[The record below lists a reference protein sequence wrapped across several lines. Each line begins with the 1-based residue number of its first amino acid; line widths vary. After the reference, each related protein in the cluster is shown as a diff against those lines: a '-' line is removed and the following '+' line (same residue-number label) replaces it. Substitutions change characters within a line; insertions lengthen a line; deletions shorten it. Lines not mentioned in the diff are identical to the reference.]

1 MEPVVQHVQDVAVVV
16 LVVVA
21 DVRVVL
27 AVVVDNVILHV
38 QVMTAVQ
45 DVVLVVVVDAMD
57 ALQGV
62 DQDVVVGVEVD
73 VLEPVLQVAHTD
85 VKVVVLV
92 GVRADVQVVLVVA
105 GVDVELRA
113 LVALDVMIVV
123 EVVVE
128 LVIQTVAVHVQD
140 ALVATDVLK
149 HVLTLLMEIVEVD
162 VLKDVEDAHLDVRKD
177 VVEVA
182 KVDVVDFVHLV
193 QEHAKIVRD
202 VLAVVVQRA
211 IAQVVVNAP
220 VVLEVVLLDVVAI
233 VK

>member
-1 MEPVVQHVQDVAVVV
+1 MVRH
-16 LVVVA
+16 
-21 DVRVVL
+21 VRVVVVTAAEVAQVVQDAQQRVVETAIPHVL
-27 AVVVDNVILHV
+27 AVMV
-38 QVMTAVQ
+38 VQ
-45 DVVLVVVVDAMD
+45 DVVLVVAVGVMD

-62 DQDVVVGVEVD
+62 GQDVVVGVEVD

-92 GVRADVQVVLVVA
+92 GVRADAQVVLVVA
-105 GVDVELRA
+105 VADVELRA

-149 HVLTLLMEIVEVD
+149 HVLTLLMEIVEQD

-177 VVEVA
+177 VVEIA